1 MVRAKGSRILGHALA
16 MLLIAG
22 CAAAPSVG
30 AADRA
35 PTTPTGMAGP
45 GLERFDAVIT
55 GLIREFDIPGAG
67 FALVYNGRLVMARG
81 YGWADVES
89 GQPVE
94 PTTRFLLASVS
105 KSITAVTILQLV
117 EDGRLRLDDKVFTIL
132 ADIPPPPGGVADPR
146 TADITVRQ
154 LLYHAGGWNRRTSG
168 DPATFGPRVA
178 RALHVREPITPRDLV
193 RYMLGQPLD
202 FTPGTRAVYSNYGY
216 MLLGMIVER
225 ASGQRYAE
233 YVQTATLGPMGI
245 SGVVQGAGRPHYV
258 PDEARRYNPE
268 GRLVPR
274 GGLPPV
280 DFASGSWIASAV
292 DMARFMAVIGGS
304 KAPRFLSPATTQEM
318 LAAPPPPIPLRPLG
332 RHFGM
337 GWDVVQQ
344 TPAGLLYHKDGGVAG
359 TTTWVEHDPKG
370 VDWVL
375 LFNASKGKPEGP
387 ELHQE
392 YQHEVRA
399 AIAAIT
405 TWPDVDFFDRYR

>member
-1 MVRAKGSRILGHALA
+1 MIRAMGGRVIGRALL

-22 CAAAPSVG
+22 CAATSPVD
-30 AADRA
+30 AADSA
-35 PTTPTGMAGP
+35 PAAPTGMAGP

-55 GLIREFDIPGAG
+55 GLMREFEIPGAG
-67 FALVYNGRLVMARG
+67 FALVRNGRLVMARG
-81 YGWADVES
+81 YGWADVEA
-89 GQPVE
+89 GRPAE
-94 PTTRFLLASVS
+94 PTTPFLLASVS
-105 KSITAVTILQLV
+105 KSITAVTILKLV

-132 ADIPPPPGGVADPR
+132 SDIPPPPGGVADPR

-178 RALHVREPITPRDLV
+178 RRLHVRQPITPRDLV

-202 FTPGTRAVYSNYGY
+202 FTPGTEAVYSNYGY
-216 MLLGMIVER
+216 MLLGLVVER

-233 YVQTATLGPMGI
+233 FVRTATLTPMGI
-245 SGVVQGAGRPHYV
+245 DGMVQGAGRAHYV

-304 KAPRFLSPATTQEM
+304 KPPRFLSTATTQEM

-337 GWDVVQQ
+337 GWDVVQDM
-344 TPAGLLYHKDGGVAG
+344 PAGVLYHKDGGVAG
-359 TTTWVEHDPKG
+359 TMTWVEHDPKG
-370 VDWVL
+370 IDWVL

-392 YQHEVRA
+392 YQQEIRA
-399 AIAAIT
+399 AIAATT
-405 TWPDVDFFDRYR
+405 TWPDLDLFDRYR